1 MFSCSS
7 TGCRPCG
14 ASNPTTDTIKV
25 NIPGVGER
33 DKENNAPTLPV
44 GPKAVEDERA
54 RRETEQDRALAEQ
67 RLDQESQRRK
77 DELVRQQKDEER
89 RRHRAEEESRLR
101 AEEASR
107 FQREE
112 AERKRLESERKRRE
126 SDRQRQEAKR
136 RDQEV
141 ARARQA
147 KVDAW
152 LLSRHFQ
159 TVNSKKT
166 KWLKSFYPLHVA
178 VEENNTEMVELLLA
192 AGADCNLTN
201 SSKLTPQLLAKK
213 LSEKPGSGS
222 YQSVLR
228 ALS

>member
-1 MFSCSS
+1 
-7 TGCRPCG
+7 
-14 ASNPTTDTIKV
+14 V
-25 NIPGVGER
+25 NIPSVGE
-33 DKENNAPTLPV
+33 KENDVPTMPV
-44 GPKAVEDERA
+44 GPKAAEDERA
-54 RRETEQDRALAEQ
+54 RREAEAERALAEQ
-67 RLDQESQRRK
+67 RLDQENQRRK
-77 DELVRQQKDEER
+77 EELYRQLKDEER

-107 FQREE
+107 FQRDE
-112 AERKRLESERKRRE
+112 AERKRMESERKRRE
-126 SDRQRQEAKR
+126 ADRQRQEAKR
-136 RDQEV
+136 REEEAAH
-141 ARARQA
+141 ARRA

-152 LLSRHFQ
+152 LLSRRFE
-159 TVNSKKT
+159 TVNSKKS
-166 KWLKSFYPLHVA
+166 KWYKSFYPLHVA
-178 VEENNTEMVELLLA
+178 VEENNAEMVELLLA